1 MSAVTLP
8 GTTKFELPQS
18 GVPVTGPIYGPKI
31 NYADW
36 LTYITPEK
44 VSGVLGHT
52 FELPP
57 PGVPV
62 VNHTT
67 GEEVTRWQMRKIAD
81 MDADERFRHS
91 ETRAGAIAS
100 RREAL
105 QNYDRVK
112 SEIEDKLAGERKTRQ
127 ELVEKLDS
135 LPLDG
140 EDRAMRDLLLGYI
153 KRLDNSIR
161 ESQGRLERLE
171 ENFGPEGTY
180 RKDIAHG
187 LSEWMMSGTIY
198 SEKLIDKVFGS
209 KTVDEILENVGK
221 LFLDLKKKLAE
232 LPADADPHARNETR
246 QYALRVQTCFDSV
259 KDRLKREFN
268 WEGGDLDLSP
278 AWFAGKTDGFDL
290 AKELGYTDPMDI
302 QDAFLAAI
310 AGSDET
316 WPDGV
321 SRNPIDIIDHFLNR
335 IESSIATTRG
345 RLKPPTDD
353 PAWLPSGWQDMG
365 WIPIRDKPAAQT
377 APGYQGKI
385 TNPALIN
392 ELAEAAE

>member
-1 MSAVTLP
+1 MSAVTFP
-8 GTTKFELPQS
+8 GANPELPKS
-18 GVPVTGPIYGPKI
+18 GIAVTGPFYGPKI

-36 LTYITPEK
+36 LSYVTPEK
-44 VSGVLGHT
+44 VSGVLGRT

-67 GEEVTRWQMRKIAD
+67 GEEVSRMQLRKLSD
-81 MDADERFRHS
+81 LDADERFRHS

-100 RREAL
+100 RTEAL
-105 QNYDRVK
+105 QNYDRIK
-112 SEIEDKLAGERKTRQ
+112 SEIQDKLAGERRTRQ
-127 ELVEKLDS
+127 ELAEKLDS

-153 KRLDNSIR
+153 KRLDRSIG

-171 ENFGPEGTY
+171 ENFGPDGIY

-187 LSEWMMSGTIY
+187 LSDWMMSGKIY
-198 SEKLIDKVFGS
+198 SEKLIDKVFAS
-209 KTVDEILENVGK
+209 ESVDEILENVGK
-221 LFLDLKKKLAE
+221 LFLDLKRKLAE
-232 LPADADPHARNETR
+232 LPDDADPRAREETR

-259 KDRLKREFN
+259 KERLKREFN

-278 AWFAGKTDGFDL
+278 AWFAGKTEGFDL
-290 AKELGYTDPMDI
+290 ARELGYTDPIDI

-310 AGSDET
+310 AGSSET
-316 WPDGV
+316 WPDGA
-321 SRNPIDIIDHFLNR
+321 SRNPIDIIDHFLKR
-335 IESSIATTRG
+335 IESSIAVTRG

-365 WIPIRDKPAAQT
+365 WIPIRDKPAQQSA
-377 APGYQGKI
+377 AGPQGKI
-385 TNPALIN
+385 ANPALIN